1 MKALRTITGGVL
13 VGAVV
18 LTASGCGT
26 TMRDLPIPGTG
37 VSGDTVRLN
46 AEFDDALNL
55 AEGAPVKVNGV
66 DSGKVTDITV
76 EDFVAHV
83 TMDLKEDAQV
93 REGATARLRYTTPL
107 GELFIDVDNPSDGP
121 VLVDDATLDL
131 PETETA
137 PTVEDAL
144 AQASLLIN
152 GGGLDQLRIIT
163 DELNTALGGSEE
175 NIRGLLDRANTF
187 LTEANATTGSIDAV
201 LNSLNSLSGTLSARE
216 DTINRAM
223 REIRPAAA
231 VLRRATPDFTRLLQA
246 VEQFSSA
253 ANDTVN
259 ATRTQ
264 LLNLLSEVEPVLAE
278 LAKNRGRF
286 AEMLRSIQRAA
297 DVAKQAI
304 PTEYLNISLDLH
316 LDGITGGGP
325 LGDLLGLLDTLGVV
339 LPVDELNEILEDLGL
354 GGLLDGILGDGGLLG
369 GGKQQTDR
377 GATKGAGGDDTGSG
391 GPLGGDGGLLGLDGL
406 LGGLTGG
413 GA

>member
-1 MKALRTITGGVL
+1 MKGLRTITGAVL
-13 VGAVV
+13 AGAVV
-18 LTASGCGT
+18 VTATGCGT

-37 VSGDTVRLN
+37 VSGDTVQLN

-66 DSGKVTDITV
+66 DSGKVTGITV
-76 EDFVAHV
+76 DDFVAHV

-107 GELFIDVDNPSDGP
+107 GELFIDVDNPSEGE
-121 VLVDDATLDL
+121 VLADDATLEL

-163 DELNTALGGSEE
+163 DELNTALGGNEE

-201 LNSLNSLSGTLSARE
+201 LNSLNSLSSTLSARE

-231 VLRRATPDFTRLLQA
+231 VLRRATPDLTRLLQA
-246 VEQFSSA
+246 VERFSSA

-286 AEMLRSIQRAA
+286 AAMLRSIQRAA

-304 PTEYLNISLDLH
+304 PTEFLNVNLDLH
-316 LDGITGGGP
+316 IDGITGGGP

-339 LPVDELNEILEDLGL
+339 LPVDELNDILEDLGL

-369 GGKQQTDR
+369 GGRQSDPGRT
-377 GATKGAGGDDTGSG
+377 GGAGGGDDGSG
-391 GPLGGDGGLLGLDGL
+391 GADGGLLGLDGL

>member
-1 MKALRTITGGVL
+1 MKALRTIAGGVL
-13 VGAVV
+13 AGAVV
-18 LTASGCGT
+18 LAASGCGT

-37 VSGDTVRLN
+37 VSGDTVQLN

-66 DSGKVTDITV
+66 DSGKVTGITV
-76 EDFVAHV
+76 DDFVAHV

-93 REGATARLRYTTPL
+93 RDGATARLRYTTPL
-107 GELFIDVDNPSDGP
+107 GELFIDVDNPSEGP
-121 VLVDDATLDL
+121 VLDDDATLAL

-163 DELNTALGGSEE
+163 DELNTALGGNEE

-187 LTEANATTGSIDAV
+187 LTQANATTGSIDAV

-246 VEQFSSA
+246 VEQFSAA
-253 ANDTVN
+253 ANNTVN

-304 PTEYLNISLDLH
+304 PTEFLNISLDLH

-339 LPVDELNEILEDLGL
+339 LPVDELNDILEDLGL

-369 GGKQQTDR
+369 GGKQSDP
-377 GATKGAGGDDTGSG
+377 GSTKGSGDGGAGPD
-391 GPLGGDGGLLGLDGL
+391 GGDGGLLGLDGL

>member
-1 MKALRTITGGVL
+1 MKRLRAVAGAML
-13 VGAVV
+13 AGAVV
-18 LTASGCGT
+18 LTATGCGT

-37 VSGDTVRLN
+37 VPGDTVRLN

-66 DSGKVTDITV
+66 DSGKVTGITV
-76 EDFVAHV
+76 DDFVAHV
-83 TMDLKEDAQV
+83 TMDLEEDAQV

-107 GELFIDVDNPSDGP
+107 GELFIDVDNPSRGD
-121 VLVDDATLDL
+121 VLADDATLDL

-163 DELNTALGGSEE
+163 DELNAALGGNEE
-175 NIRGLLDRANTF
+175 NIRGLLDRAETF

-201 LNSLNSLSGTLSARE
+201 LGSLDSLSRTLSARE
-216 DTINRAM
+216 DTINAAM
-223 REIRPAAA
+223 RQIRPAAA
-231 VLRRATPDFTRLLQA
+231 VLRQATPDLTRLLEA
-246 VEQFSSA
+246 VERFSST

-264 LLNLLSEVEPVLAE
+264 LLNLLSEVGPVLAE
-278 LAKNRGRF
+278 LAENRGRF

-297 DVAKQAI
+297 EVAKQAI
-304 PTEYLNISLDLH
+304 PTEFLNINLDLH

-339 LPVDELNEILEDLGL
+339 LPVDELDDILEDLGL
-354 GGLLDGILGDGGLLG
+354 GGLLDGILGGGLLG
-369 GGKQQTDR
+369 AGKQR
-377 GATKGAGGDDTGSG
+377 SGAAGD
-391 GPLGGDGGLLGLDGL
+391 DGGLLGLDGL
-406 LGGLTGG
+406 LGGPTGG